1 MTGQIDIT
9 PEERAIVLR
18 ILNEIVPDREVR
30 AFGSRVTGKAKP
42 FSDLDL
48 AVMGDEPLPLET
60 RAQLDEAFSESDL
73 PWKVDVLDWAQT
85 EQGFQEAIK
94 ENSLSLT
101 KTYSTLIRHASNCM
115 NTQSQHLSPYKL
127 QLASLGELAD
137 NATGSIA
144 IGPFGSRMKADCYV
158 SSGMPVIRGT
168 NLVHGRKWAGDWVYV
183 PLELA
188 DTMPNC
194 QVNAGDI
201 VFPHRGAIGEVG
213 IVPDD
218 GNTYLI
224 SSSLMK
230 IKLDRTKSEPDFI
243 YYYFSS
249 QAGRE
254 EILKF
259 SSSVGTPGIGQP
271 LTSMRQFKIPRFPLQ
286 VQKSIASILGAFDN
300 KIDLNRRTNETLEAM
315 ARALFRDWFVDF
327 GPTRAKMAGEAP
339 YLAPE
344 LWELFPDRLDDEG
357 KPEGWLDG
365 TLEDIA
371 NLQNGYA
378 FKSSDWLV
386 DGIPVVKIGAVKP
399 SVVDLKNVSFVDS
412 KFLKEKPNFILKS
425 GDILIGLTG
434 YVGEVGRV
442 PPSQLTP
449 MLNQRVARFL
459 PEASFYA
466 YIFCIGRQKE
476 FKEFVENQAHGSA
489 QANVST
495 KDVLT
500 YPIVIPTMNLSALF
514 DENVGLILEKIDEN
528 LSEIDTL
535 TQLRDLLLPKL
546 MSGEISIRDAEKI
559 VEDAA

>member
-48 AVMGDEPLPLET
+48 AIMGDEPLPLKT
-60 RAQLDEAFSESDL
+60 RARLEEAFSESDL
-73 PWKVDVLDWAQT
+73 PWKVDVLDWSLT
-85 EQGFQEAIK
+85 EKGFQKAIK
-94 ENSLSLT
+94 ESSLSLA
-101 KTYSTLIRHASNCM
+101 KKHSALKKHASNYM
-115 NTQSQHLSPYKL
+115 NTQSQPLSPNKL
-127 QLASLGELAD
+127 QLVSLGELAD
-137 NATGSIA
+137 NTTGSIA
-144 IGPFGSRMKADCYV
+144 IGPFGSRMKANCYV

-168 NLVHGRKWAGDWVYV
+168 NLVHGRKWTGDWVYV

-188 DTMPNC
+188 GTMPNC

-271 LTSMRQFKIPRFPLQ
+271 LTSMRQFKTPFFSLQ
-286 VQKSIASILGAFDN
+286 IQKAIASILGSLDD
-300 KIDLNRRTNETLEAM
+300 KIDLNRQTNETLEAM

-327 GPTRAKMAGEAP
+327 GPTRAKMSAEAP

-357 KPEGWLDG
+357 KPEGWKTEPLDETATFLNG
-365 TLEDIA
+365 LALQKYPATGDTSLPAIKIAQLRSENTETADPVSPDIP
-371 NLQNGYA
+371 NDYIVEQNDLLFSWSGSLLCK
-378 FKSSDWLV
+378 FWN
-386 DGIPVVKIGAVKP
+386 GQRGA
-399 SVVDLKNVSFVDS
+399 
-412 KFLKEKPNFILKS
+412 
-425 GDILIGLTG
+425 
-434 YVGEVGRV
+434 
-442 PPSQLTP
+442 
-449 MLNQRVARFL
+449 LNQHLFKVTSKRFEPWFIYEWIQFYM
-459 PEASFYA
+459 PEF
-466 YIFCIGRQKE
+466 
-476 FKEFVENQAHGSA
+476 QAIAAAKATTMGHI
-489 QANVST
+489 QRRH
-495 KDVLT
+495 LT
-500 YPIVIPTMNLSALF
+500 
-514 DENVGLILEKIDEN
+514 EN
-528 LSEIDTL
+528 LVTIPPANIMQAANKAIGSLIEQIQSNNGQSHTL
-535 TQLRDLLLPKL
+535 AQLRDLLLPKL
-546 MSGEISIRDAEKI
+546 MSGEISIRNAEKM
-559 VEDAA
+559 VEEAA

>member
-1 MTGQIDIT
+1 
-9 PEERAIVLR
+9 
-18 ILNEIVPDREVR
+18 
-30 AFGSRVTGKAKP
+30 
-42 FSDLDL
+42 
-48 AVMGDEPLPLET
+48 MGDEPLSLET
-60 RAQLDEAFSESDL
+60 RARLEEAFSESDL

-85 EQGFQEAIK
+85 EQGFKEAIK

-101 KTYSTLIRHASNCM
+101 ETHSTLIRNASNCM
-115 NTQSQHLSPYKL
+115 NTQYQHLSPYKL
-127 QLASLGELAD
+127 QLASLEELAD

-286 VQKSIASILGAFDN
+286 VQKSVASILGALDD

-327 GPTRAKMAGEAP
+327 GPTRAKMAGQAP

-344 LWELFPDRLDDEG
+344 IWELFPDKLDDEG
-357 KPEGWLDG
+357 KPEGWNNSTLDRFCERTIG
-365 TLEDIA
+365 GLWGEEVQSPKSSSKFICLRGVD
-371 NLQNGYA
+371 LQN
-378 FKSSDWLV
+378 
-386 DGIPVVKIGAVKP
+386 
-399 SVVDLKNVSFVDS
+399 
-412 KFLKEKPNFILKS
+412 LKETGACPHAPRRWGNSAAIQKRLIQPNEFLIASSGAGPCGRSLWLGKHAQNITIETPVTFSNFVKKFTATEESIACYIEFIISNMHTSGEIQSFINGTSVPNLDDEALLKTYKIIDP
-425 GDILIGLTG
+425 GIKIIRKFFEFIVPILDAKMSK
-434 YVGEVGRV
+434 E
-442 PPSQLTP
+442 S
-449 MLNQRVARFL
+449 LNLA
-459 PEASFYA
+459 
-466 YIFCIGRQKE
+466 
-476 FKEFVENQAHGSA
+476 
-489 QANVST
+489 
-495 KDVLT
+495 
-500 YPIVIPTMNLSALF
+500 
-514 DENVGLILEKIDEN
+514 
-528 LSEIDTL
+528 
-535 TQLRDLLLPKL
+535 QLRDLLLPKL
-546 MSGEISIRDAEKI
+546 MSGAIRIHDAEKM
-559 VEDAA
+559 VQDAL

>member
-1 MTGQIDIT
+1 
-9 PEERAIVLR
+9 
-18 ILNEIVPDREVR
+18 
-30 AFGSRVTGKAKP
+30 
-42 FSDLDL
+42 
-48 AVMGDEPLPLET
+48 MGDEPLPLET

-101 KTYSTLIRHASNCM
+101 KTHSTLIRHASNCM

-218 GNTYLI
+218 GKTYLI

-286 VQKSIASILGAFDN
+286 VQKSIASILGSLDD

-327 GPTRAKMAGEAP
+327 GPTRAKMAGEAS

-357 KPEGWLDG
+357 KPEGWEVCNFDELVNINPKEKLSKN
-365 TLEDIA
+365 TIA
-371 NLQNGYA
+371 PYLSMSELPTQGCLA
-378 FKSSDWLV
+378 EAPISRPFS
-386 DGIPVVKIGAVKP
+386 GG
-399 SVVDLKNVSFVDS
+399 S
-412 KFLKEKPNFILKS
+412 KFRNGDTLFARITPCLENGKTALAQNLENNIVGWGSTEFHILRGKGNVPFSWVYLMARDNEFRTNAIRGMTGTS
-425 GDILIGLTG
+425 G
-434 YVGEVGRV
+434 R
-442 PPSQLTP
+442 
-449 MLNQRVARFL
+449 QRVASEVL
-459 PEASFYA
+459 ATYKTVTPS
-466 YIFCIGRQKE
+466 G
-476 FKEFVENQAHGSA
+476 NQIWKAFDRA
-489 QANVST
+489 CN
-495 KDVLT
+495 
-500 YPIVIPTMNLSALF
+500 PLF
-514 DENVGLILEKIDEN
+514 EKIIINGAE
-528 LSEIDTL
+528 SRTL
-535 TQLRDLLLPKL
+535 AQLRDLLLPKL
-546 MSGEISIRDAEKI
+546 MTGEISIRDAEKM

>member
-1 MTGQIDIT
+1 MSENWRSSTWGEEISLEYGKSNRTYNAEKGRFRVYGSNGPIGWTDTALVNEPGVILGRKGAYRGVQFSSTPFFVIDTAYYVKPKNDNDIKWLYY
-9 PEERAIVLR
+9 AIISNKLG
-18 ILNEIVPDREVR
+18 EIDDGSPIPSTTRSAVYVREVE
-30 AFGSRVTGKAKP
+30 VP
-42 FSDLDL
+42 
-48 AVMGDEPLPLET
+48 P
-60 RAQLDEAFSESDL
+60 
-73 PWKVDVLDWAQT
+73 
-85 EQGFQEAIK
+85 IK
-94 ENSLSLT
+94 E
-101 KTYSTLIRHASNCM
+101 
-115 NTQSQHLSPYKL
+115 Q
-127 QLASLGELAD
+127 
-137 NATGSIA
+137 
-144 IGPFGSRMKADCYV
+144 KA
-158 SSGMPVIRGT
+158 
-168 NLVHGRKWAGDWVYV
+168 
-183 PLELA
+183 
-188 DTMPNC
+188 
-194 QVNAGDI
+194 
-201 VFPHRGAIGEVG
+201 
-213 IVPDD
+213 
-218 GNTYLI
+218 
-224 SSSLMK
+224 
-230 IKLDRTKSEPDFI
+230 
-243 YYYFSS
+243 
-249 QAGRE
+249 
-254 EILKF
+254 
-259 SSSVGTPGIGQP
+259 
-271 LTSMRQFKIPRFPLQ
+271 
-286 VQKSIASILGAFDN
+286 IASILGSLDD

-315 ARALFRDWFVDF
+315 ARALFRNWFVDF

-500 YPIVIPTMNLSALF
+500 YPIVIPTMNLSAFF
-514 DENVGLILEKIDEN
+514 DENVGLILEKFDEN

-546 MSGEISIRDAEKI
+546 MSGEISIRDAEKM
-559 VEDAA
+559 VEDVA

>member
-1 MTGQIDIT
+1 MTDRIDIT

-48 AVMGDEPLPLET
+48 VVMGDEPLSLET
-60 RAQLDEAFSESDL
+60 RARLEEAFSESDL

-85 EQGFQEAIK
+85 EQGFKEAIK
-94 ENSLSLT
+94 ENSLPLT
-101 KTYSTLIRHASNCM
+101 ETHSTLIRNASNCM
-115 NTQSQHLSPYKL
+115 NTQYQHLSPNKL
-127 QLASLGELAD
+127 QLASLEELAD

-254 EILKF
+254 EILRF

-286 VQKSIASILGAFDN
+286 VQKSIASILGALDD

-315 ARALFRDWFVDF
+315 ARALFRDSFVDF
-327 GPTRAKMAGEAP
+327 GPTRAKMAGQTP

-344 LWELFPDRLDDEG
+344 IWELFPDRLDDEG
-357 KPEGWLDG
+357 KPEGWMRSAIG
-365 TLEDIA
+365 QEVNVVGGSTPSTKKPAFWNGDIFWA
-371 NLQNGYA
+371 TPKDLSSLQNQVLLETERKITEEGLSQISSGILPVGTVLLSSRAPIGYTA
-378 FKSSDWLV
+378 ITQVPLAINQGFIAMVCQKCLSNTFVWLWTLASMETIHQKANGSTFQEISKANFRPIETIV
-386 DGIPVVKIGAVKP
+386 PTP
-399 SVVDLKNVSFVDS
+399 DL
-412 KFLKEKPNFILKS
+412 L
-425 GDILIGLTG
+425 
-434 YVGEVGRV
+434 RV
-442 PPSQLTP
+442 
-449 MLNQRVARFL
+449 
-459 PEASFYA
+459 
-466 YIFCIGRQKE
+466 
-476 FKEFVENQAHGSA
+476 
-489 QANVST
+489 
-495 KDVLT
+495 
-500 YPIVIPTMNLSALF
+500 F
-514 DENVGLILEKIDEN
+514 DEKAGFWLKKIVSNETESRS
-528 LSEIDTL
+528 LA
-535 TQLRDLLLPKL
+535 QLRDLLLPKL
-546 MSGEISIRDAEKI
+546 MSGEIRIRDAEKM
-559 VEDAA
+559 VADAL

>member
-1 MTGQIDIT
+1 VTGQIDIA

-30 AFGSRVTGKAKP
+30 AFGSRVTGNAKP

-48 AVMGDEPLPLET
+48 AIMGDEPLPLET
-60 RAQLDEAFSESDL
+60 RARLEEAFSESDL
-73 PWKVDVLDWAQT
+73 PWKVDVLDWSLT
-85 EQGFQEAIK
+85 EKGFQKAIK
-94 ENSLSLT
+94 ESSLSLT
-101 KTYSTLIRHASNCM
+101 KKHSALTKHASNYM
-115 NTQSQHLSPYKL
+115 NTQSQPLSPNKL
-127 QLASLGELAD
+127 QLVSLGELAD
-137 NATGSIA
+137 NTTGSIA

-168 NLVHGRKWAGDWVYV
+168 NLVHGRKWTGDWVYV

-188 DTMPNC
+188 GTMPNC

-271 LTSMRQFKIPRFPLQ
+271 LTSMRQFKTPLFSLQ
-286 VQKSIASILGAFDN
+286 VQKAIASILGSLDD

-315 ARALFRDWFVDF
+315 AQALFRDWFVAF

-344 LWELFPDRLDDEG
+344 LWELFPDRLDDEE
-357 KPEGWLDG
+357 KPEGWQITRIGDCIERLKVG
-365 TLEDIA
+365 TLYSQKDLQLSGTVPVLDQGKNGIIGYHNNAPNIVATPNERVCTFA
-371 NLQNGYA
+371 NHTCTQKLIDFPFSTIQNVIP
-378 FKSSDWLV
+378 FKGKNFPSEWIFFATLGKQNFQEYKGHWPDFIEQTICTPDKSD
-386 DGIPVVKIGAVKP
+386 VV
-399 SVVDLKNVSFVDS
+399 
-412 KFLKEKPNFILKS
+412 NFYRKMI
-425 GDILIGLTG
+425 D
-434 YVGEVGRV
+434 
-442 PPSQLTP
+442 P
-449 MLNQRVARFL
+449 MLNKQ
-459 PEASFYA
+459 S
-466 YIFCIGRQKE
+466 
-476 FKEFVENQAHGSA
+476 EN
-489 QANVST
+489 T
-495 KDVLT
+495 R
-500 YPIVIPTMNLSALF
+500 
-514 DENVGLILEKIDEN
+514 
-528 LSEIDTL
+528 EIETL

-546 MSGEISIRDAEKI
+546 MSGEISIRDAEKM

>member
-48 AVMGDEPLPLET
+48 AIMGDEPLPLKT
-60 RAQLDEAFSESDL
+60 RARLEEAFSESDL
-73 PWKVDVLDWAQT
+73 PWKVDVLDWSLT
-85 EQGFQEAIK
+85 EKGFQKAIK
-94 ENSLSLT
+94 ESSLSLA
-101 KTYSTLIRHASNCM
+101 KKHSALKKHASNYM
-115 NTQSQHLSPYKL
+115 NTQSQPLSPNKL
-127 QLASLGELAD
+127 QLVSLGELAD
-137 NATGSIA
+137 NTTGSIA
-144 IGPFGSRMKADCYV
+144 IGPFGSRMKANCYV

-168 NLVHGRKWAGDWVYV
+168 NLVHGRKWTGDWVYV

-188 DTMPNC
+188 GTMPNC

-271 LTSMRQFKIPRFPLQ
+271 LTSMRQFKTPFFSLQ
-286 VQKSIASILGAFDN
+286 VQKAIASILGSLDD

-339 YLAPE
+339 YLSPE

-357 KPEGWLDG
+357 KPEGWKTEPLDEIATFLNG
-365 TLEDIA
+365 LALQKYPATGDTSLPAIKIAQLRSENTETADPVSPDIPDDYIVE
-371 NLQNGYA
+371 QNDLLFSWSGSLLCK
-378 FKSSDWLV
+378 FWN
-386 DGIPVVKIGAVKP
+386 GQRGA
-399 SVVDLKNVSFVDS
+399 
-412 KFLKEKPNFILKS
+412 
-425 GDILIGLTG
+425 
-434 YVGEVGRV
+434 
-442 PPSQLTP
+442 
-449 MLNQRVARFL
+449 LNQHLFKVTSKRFEPWFIYEWIQFYM
-459 PEASFYA
+459 PEFQAIAAAKATTMGHIQRRHLTESLVTIPPA
-466 YIFCIGRQKE
+466 NIMQAANKAIG
-476 FKEFVENQAHGSA
+476 S
-489 QANVST
+489 
-495 KDVLT
+495 
-500 YPIVIPTMNLSALF
+500 
-514 DENVGLILEKIDEN
+514 LIEQIQFN
-528 LSEIDTL
+528 NGQSHTL
-535 TQLRDLLLPKL
+535 AQLRDLLLPKL
-546 MSGEISIRDAEKI
+546 MSGEISIRDAEKM
-559 VEDAA
+559 VEDVA

>member
-1 MTGQIDIT
+1 MTPQ
-9 PEERAIVLR
+9 ERAIVLR

-48 AVMGDEPLPLET
+48 AIMGDEPLSLET
-60 RAQLDEAFSESDL
+60 RARLEEAFSESEL
-73 PWKVDVLDWAQT
+73 PWKVDVLDWPLT
-85 EQGFQEAIK
+85 EEGFQKAIEESSLCLRK
-94 ENSLSLT
+94 ANSILA
-101 KTYSTLIRHASNCM
+101 RHASNFM
-115 NTQSQHLSPYKL
+115 NTQPQHLSPYKS
-127 QLASLGELAD
+127 QIASLGELAD
-137 NATGSIA
+137 NSTGSIA

-168 NLVHGRKWAGDWVYV
+168 NLVHGRKWTGDWVYV

-194 QVNAGDI
+194 QVTAGDI

-230 IKLDRTKSEPDFI
+230 IKLDKTKSDPNFI

-254 EILKF
+254 EIMRF

-271 LTSMRQFKIPRFPLQ
+271 LTSMRQFKIPFLPLQ
-286 VQKSIASILGAFDN
+286 IQKSISFILGSLDD

-327 GPTRAKMAGEAP
+327 GPTRAKMSAEAP

-344 LWELFPDRLDDEG
+344 LWELFPDKLDEEG
-357 KPEGWLDG
+357 KPEGWLYESVSSLGEVVCGKTPSTQNPLFYGDAVPFITIPDMHNKVFTYNTRRYLS
-365 TLEDIA
+365 TLGANSQHKKTLPPLSICVSCIA
-371 NLQNGYA
+371 TPGLVTLTKLPSQTNQQINSIIPFKKKNAFFIYETMRALSQEIQSQGSGGSVFFNLNTGK
-378 FKSSDWLV
+378 FKE
-386 DGIPVVKIGAVKP
+386 I
-399 SVVDLKNVSFVDS
+399 SVL
-412 KFLKEKPNFILKS
+412 LPTQ
-425 GDILIGLTG
+425 DILDFFHKS
-434 YVGEVGRV
+434 V
-442 PPSQLTP
+442 
-449 MLNQRVARFL
+449 
-459 PEASFYA
+459 
-466 YIFCIGRQKE
+466 
-476 FKEFVENQAHGSA
+476 
-489 QANVST
+489 
-495 KDVLT
+495 
-500 YPIVIPTMNLSALF
+500 YPIFGKIIDNDEQSSTLS
-514 DENVGLILEKIDEN
+514 
-528 LSEIDTL
+528 
-535 TQLRDLLLPKL
+535 QLRDLLLPKL
-546 MSGEISIRDAEKI
+546 MSGEISIRDAEKM

>member
-1 MTGQIDIT
+1 VTGQIDIT

-48 AVMGDEPLPLET
+48 AIMGDEPLPLKT
-60 RAQLDEAFSESDL
+60 RARLEEAFSESDL
-73 PWKVDVLDWAQT
+73 PWKVDVLDWSLT
-85 EQGFQEAIK
+85 EKGFQKAIK
-94 ENSLSLT
+94 ESSLSLA
-101 KTYSTLIRHASNCM
+101 KKHSALKKHASNYM
-115 NTQSQHLSPYKL
+115 NTQSQPLSPNKL
-127 QLASLGELAD
+127 QLVSLGELAD
-137 NATGSIA
+137 NTTGSIA
-144 IGPFGSRMKADCYV
+144 IGPFGSRMKANCYV

-168 NLVHGRKWAGDWVYV
+168 NLVHGRKWTGDWVYV

-188 DTMPNC
+188 GTMPNC

-271 LTSMRQFKIPRFPLQ
+271 LTSMRQFKTPFFSLQ
-286 VQKSIASILGAFDN
+286 VQKAIASILGSLDD

-339 YLAPE
+339 YLSPE

-357 KPEGWLDG
+357 KPEGWKTEPLDEIATFLNG
-365 TLEDIA
+365 LALQKYPATGDTSLPAIKIAQLRSENTETADPVSPDIPDDYIVE
-371 NLQNGYA
+371 QNDLLFSWSGSLLCK
-378 FKSSDWLV
+378 FWN
-386 DGIPVVKIGAVKP
+386 GQRGA
-399 SVVDLKNVSFVDS
+399 
-412 KFLKEKPNFILKS
+412 
-425 GDILIGLTG
+425 
-434 YVGEVGRV
+434 
-442 PPSQLTP
+442 
-449 MLNQRVARFL
+449 LNQHLFKVTSKRFEPWFIYEWIQFYM
-459 PEASFYA
+459 PEFQAIAAAKATTMGHIQRRHLTESLVTIPPA
-466 YIFCIGRQKE
+466 NIMQAANKAIG
-476 FKEFVENQAHGSA
+476 S
-489 QANVST
+489 
-495 KDVLT
+495 
-500 YPIVIPTMNLSALF
+500 
-514 DENVGLILEKIDEN
+514 LIEQIQFN
-528 LSEIDTL
+528 NGQSHTL
-535 TQLRDLLLPKL
+535 AQLRDLLLPKL
-546 MSGEISIRDAEKI
+546 MSGEISIRDAEKM
-559 VEDAA
+559 VEDVA

>member
-1 MTGQIDIT
+1 
-9 PEERAIVLR
+9 
-18 ILNEIVPDREVR
+18 
-30 AFGSRVTGKAKP
+30 
-42 FSDLDL
+42 
-48 AVMGDEPLPLET
+48 
-60 RAQLDEAFSESDL
+60 
-73 PWKVDVLDWAQT
+73 
-85 EQGFQEAIK
+85 
-94 ENSLSLT
+94 
-101 KTYSTLIRHASNCM
+101 
-115 NTQSQHLSPYKL
+115 
-127 QLASLGELAD
+127 
-137 NATGSIA
+137 
-144 IGPFGSRMKADCYV
+144 MKADCYV

-286 VQKSIASILGAFDN
+286 VQKSVASILGALDD

-327 GPTRAKMAGEAP
+327 GPTRAKMAGQTP

-344 LWELFPDRLDDEG
+344 IWELFPNRLDDEG
-357 KPEGWLDG
+357 KPKGW
-365 TLEDIA
+365 I
-371 NLQNGYA
+371 N
-378 FKSSDWLV
+378 SLV
-386 DGIPVVKIGAVKP
+386 GRQFDVTMGQSPPGDTYNPDGIGIPFYQGKTDFGAVFP
-399 SVVDLKNVSFVDS
+399 QRRMYCTAPTRFANSLDSLVSVRAPVGDVNLSE
-412 KFLKEKPNFILKS
+412 EKC
-425 GDILIGLTG
+425 
-434 YVGEVGRV
+434 
-442 PPSQLTP
+442 
-449 MLNQRVARFL
+449 
-459 PEASFYA
+459 
-466 YIFCIGRQKE
+466 CIGRGLASVRHPQNLPYYTYFTMK
-476 FKEFVENQAHGSA
+476 FLRDVFLSFENNGTVFGSINKK
-489 QANVST
+489 QFEE
-495 KDVLT
+495 
-500 YPIVIPTMNLSALF
+500 LF
-514 DENVGLILEKIDEN
+514 AIESGLEKLFERQVMPTCSKIVANETEN
-528 LSEIDTL
+528 RNLA
-535 TQLRDLLLPKL
+535 QLRDLLLPKL
-546 MSGEISIRDAEKI
+546 MSGEIRIRDAEKM
-559 VEDAA
+559 VEDAL

>member
-48 AVMGDEPLPLET
+48 AVMGDEPLPLKT
-60 RAQLDEAFSESDL
+60 RARLEEAFSESDL
-73 PWKVDVLDWAQT
+73 PWKVDVLDWSLT
-85 EQGFQEAIK
+85 EKGFQKAIK
-94 ENSLSLT
+94 ESSLSLA
-101 KTYSTLIRHASNCM
+101 KKHSALKKHASNYM
-115 NTQSQHLSPYKL
+115 NTQSQPLSPNKL
-127 QLASLGELAD
+127 QLVSLGELAD
-137 NATGSIA
+137 NTTGSIA
-144 IGPFGSRMKADCYV
+144 IGPFGSRMKANCYV

-168 NLVHGRKWAGDWVYV
+168 NLVHGRKWTGDWVYV

-188 DTMPNC
+188 GTMPNC

-271 LTSMRQFKIPRFPLQ
+271 LTSMRQFKTPFFSLQ
-286 VQKSIASILGAFDN
+286 VQKAIASILGSLDD
-300 KIDLNRRTNETLEAM
+300 KIELNRRTNETLEAM
-315 ARALFRDWFVDF
+315 TRALFRDWFVDF
-327 GPTRAKMAGEAP
+327 GPTRAKMAGKAP

-357 KPEGWLDG
+357 KPEGWQSLSLAD
-365 TLEDIA
+365 LAI
-371 NLQNGYA
+371 LS
-378 FKSSDWLV
+378 KSSINPAQFSDEYFLHFSLPAFDKGMMPDLVKGEEIKSGKFSLPNNSILLSKLNPETPRVWMVTAHEEPYQRICSTEFIVLNPLQKDWLALIYCACLSQPFRETLQGMV
-386 DGIPVVKIGAVKP
+386 TGTSKSHQRVQPLAVMQTH
-399 SVVDLKNVSFVDS
+399 L
-412 KFLKEKPNFILKS
+412 LHAT
-425 GDILIGLTG
+425 DILMRQFGLT
-434 YVGEVGRV
+434 VQ
-442 PPSQLTP
+442 P
-449 MLNQRVARFL
+449 
-459 PEASFYA
+459 
-466 YIFCIGRQKE
+466 
-476 FKEFVENQAHGSA
+476 
-489 QANVST
+489 
-495 KDVLT
+495 
-500 YPIVIPTMNLSALF
+500 LF
-514 DENVGLILEKIDEN
+514 AKINFNRNESN
-528 LSEIDTL
+528 TL
-535 TQLRDLLLPKL
+535 AQLRDLLLPKL
-546 MSGEISIRDAEKI
+546 MSGEISIRDAEKM

>member
-1 MTGQIDIT
+1 
-9 PEERAIVLR
+9 
-18 ILNEIVPDREVR
+18 
-30 AFGSRVTGKAKP
+30 
-42 FSDLDL
+42 
-48 AVMGDEPLPLET
+48 MGDEPLSLET
-60 RAQLDEAFSESDL
+60 RARLEEAFSESDL

-85 EQGFQEAIK
+85 EQGFKEAIK
-94 ENSLSLT
+94 ENSLPLT
-101 KTYSTLIRHASNCM
+101 ETHSTLIRNASNCM
-115 NTQSQHLSPYKL
+115 NTQYQHLSPNKL
-127 QLASLGELAD
+127 QLASLEELAD

-254 EILKF
+254 EILRF

-286 VQKSIASILGAFDN
+286 VQKSIASILGALDD

-327 GPTRAKMAGEAP
+327 GPTRAKMAGQTP

-344 LWELFPDRLDDEG
+344 IWELFPDRLDDEG
-357 KPEGWLDG
+357 KPEGWSMFPLSRFCSLKKESLSPEKTPEIMFLHFSIPAFDKGGMPDLVYGEQIKSGKFVVPDDSILLSKLNPETPRIWFVPDNHTVHPQICSTEFMVLLPQTRELREFIYCAVSAEPFRDLLKSMVTG
-365 TLEDIA
+365 TS
-371 NLQNGYA
+371 
-378 FKSSDWLV
+378 KSHQRVQPS
-386 DGIPVVKIGAVKP
+386 AVMTIDCMLADRKLP
-399 SVVDLKNVSFVDS
+399 PRFGSVVSSFFSRMEKNM
-412 KFLKEKPNFILKS
+412 I
-425 GDILIGLTG
+425 
-434 YVGEVGRV
+434 
-442 PPSQLTP
+442 
-449 MLNQRVARFL
+449 
-459 PEASFYA
+459 
-466 YIFCIGRQKE
+466 
-476 FKEFVENQAHGSA
+476 ENQ
-489 QANVST
+489 
-495 KDVLT
+495 
-500 YPIVIPTMNLSALF
+500 NLA
-514 DENVGLILEKIDEN
+514 
-528 LSEIDTL
+528 
-535 TQLRDLLLPKL
+535 QLRDLLLPKL
-546 MSGEISIRDAEKI
+546 MSGEIRIRDAEKM
-559 VEDAA
+559 VADAL

>member
-1 MTGQIDIT
+1 
-9 PEERAIVLR
+9 VLR

-48 AVMGDEPLPLET
+48 AIMGDEALPLET
-60 RAQLDEAFSESDL
+60 RARLEEAFSESEL
-73 PWKVDVLDWAQT
+73 PWKVDVLDWPLT
-85 EQGFQEAIK
+85 EEGFQKAIEESSLCLRK
-94 ENSLSLT
+94 ANSILA
-101 KTYSTLIRHASNCM
+101 RHASNFM
-115 NTQSQHLSPYKL
+115 NTQPQHLSPYKS
-127 QLASLGELAD
+127 QIASLGELAD
-137 NATGSIA
+137 NSTGSIA
-144 IGPFGSRMKADCYV
+144 IGPFGSRMRADCYV

-168 NLVHGRKWAGDWVYV
+168 NLVHGRKWTGDWVYV

-194 QVNAGDI
+194 QVTAGDI

-230 IKLDRTKSEPDFI
+230 IKLDKTKSDPNFI

-254 EILKF
+254 EIMRF

-271 LTSMRQFKIPRFPLQ
+271 LTSMRQFKIPFLPLQ
-286 VQKSIASILGAFDN
+286 IQKSISSILGSLDD

-339 YLAPE
+339 YLSPE

-357 KPEGWLDG
+357 KPEGWKTEPLDETATFLNG
-365 TLEDIA
+365 LALQKYPATGDTSLPAIKIAQLRSENTETADPVSPDIPDDYIIE
-371 NLQNGYA
+371 QNDLLFSWSGSLLCK
-378 FKSSDWLV
+378 FWN
-386 DGIPVVKIGAVKP
+386 GQRGA
-399 SVVDLKNVSFVDS
+399 
-412 KFLKEKPNFILKS
+412 
-425 GDILIGLTG
+425 
-434 YVGEVGRV
+434 
-442 PPSQLTP
+442 
-449 MLNQRVARFL
+449 LNQHLFKVTSKRFEPWFIYEWIQFYM
-459 PEASFYA
+459 PEFQAIAAAKATTMGHIQRRHLTESLVTIPPA
-466 YIFCIGRQKE
+466 NIMQAANKAIG
-476 FKEFVENQAHGSA
+476 S
-489 QANVST
+489 
-495 KDVLT
+495 
-500 YPIVIPTMNLSALF
+500 
-514 DENVGLILEKIDEN
+514 LIEQIQSN
-528 LSEIDTL
+528 NGQSRTL
-535 TQLRDLLLPKL
+535 AQLRDLLLPKL
-546 MSGEISIRDAEKI
+546 MSGEISIRDAEKM